1 MDELEFKTNVPV
13 LALNSAVGKVTEK
26 ERRVLKITK
35 VSFFKSHT
43 DSEEFKTFCLK
54 KEKYDKKNSL
64 NRDGLIVATRTPDLP
79 V

>member
-13 LALNSAVGKVTEK
+13 LVLNPAVGKVTEK

-54 KEKYDKKNSL
+54 KEKYDKKKPL

>member
-13 LALNSAVGKVTEK
+13 LVLNSAVGKVTEK

-54 KEKYDKKNSL
+54 KEKYDKKKTSQPGWFNCGYQNS
-64 NRDGLIVATRTPDLP
+64 
-79 V
+79 